1 MDNEQIKSNVTSGK
15 QWIRLLFMIL
25 YAFALQVAIFLMWI
39 IVVLQFF
46 FALISGQDN
55 AQLRIFGY
63 SLSTYI
69 YDVLK
74 FLTYSSE
81 EKPFPF
87 ADWPDTPAGIRRLS
101 ENFKEEAKKT
111 AEKASAKASEYKDV
125 MKDKA
130 HNFAERAQDK
140 AEDLADKAKEKGAE
154 FRDSVKHQVD
164 DLAKRANEKNQGIKP
179 ADTPAHTDPIIPTT
193 TQVDSSSPPTSTV
206 DPINPSTIDGSTN
219 DPKIG

>member
-15 QWIRLLFMIL
+15 QWIRLLFMVL

-39 IVVLQFF
+39 IVVLQFL

-87 ADWPDTPAGIRRLS
+87 SDWPDTPEGIKKMG
-101 ENFKEEAKKT
+101 ENFKEDVKKT
-111 AEKASAKASEYKDV
+111 AEKTSAKASEYKDII
-125 MKDKA
+125 KDKA
-130 HNFAERAQDK
+130 HDFAERAQDK
-140 AEDLADKAKEKGAE
+140 AEDFADKAKEKGAE
-154 FRDSVKHQVD
+154 LRDSVKHQVD
-164 DLAKRANEKNQGIKP
+164 DLAKRANEKNQGVKSTES
-179 ADTPAHTDPIIPTT
+179 AVDANPIIPAT
-193 TQVDSSSPPTSTV
+193 TQADPLNPPTT
-206 DPINPSTIDGSTN
+206 DGSSN